1 MTNLDT
7 AVAALLQSRVDSLLS
22 IGSRSNATTAQTGT
36 SALTVD
42 TPSAPGTTVS
52 LLSNQPQ
59 ASAQTVLSAIA
70 LTLDAIMRSGGDAT
84 PSLVGQWPIWPEV
97 PAVDVDGALAGAPN
111 GGDAAANAPAG
122 AGAASGGAATA
133 GNAASAPQTG
143 SAQGAAGVTLSAVS
157 VPVDALAA
165 ALRQTVT
172 ESGLF
177 YESHLA
183 EWLSGQR
190 SPATLTNEPQNR
202 LAGEPTQLPLDWSVD
217 NGFGADEE
225 GLASWWRGG
234 TPTQPGQQ
242 AGGAPQPN
250 DAAAHQAQANTPP
263 LARFAAAMQ
272 EFAEDTFG
280 GGAQGQTAR
289 DGMRGSNANNGGS
302 ASAAQMQNATQSM
315 AASVHPATVTLV
327 RQQLDLLAT
336 GQFRWS
342 GEAWP
347 GARLDWTIEEGVD
360 RWSRGGN
367 PGDDEAAT
375 QPWRTRL
382 TLSLPVLGTVD
393 AELTLV
399 GSQLAARVQA
409 SPSGAARLASQGEF
423 FKQRLAAVGI
433 ALNVLSIREIVG
445 AAPLD
450 GMAAAHAAHVY
461 ARSAAAANG
470 AAAGDHDSRRHG
482 ARSADLF
489 DGDILL

>member
-1 MTNLDT
+1 MTNIDT
-7 AVAALLQSRVDSLLS
+7 AVAALLGSRVDSLLS

-42 TPSAPGTTVS
+42 TPGASSTTVS

-84 PSLVGQWPIWPEV
+84 PSMVGQWPIWPVV
-97 PAVDVDGALAGAPN
+97 PALDAGGAQAGTPLSADGAD
-111 GGDAAANAPAG
+111 GGNQS
-122 AGAASGGAATA
+122 AGAAAGGGPSTSTGAATPA
-133 GNAASAPQTG
+133 QANG
-143 SAQGAAGVTLSAVS
+143 AQGAAGVTPAAVT

-165 ALRQTVT
+165 ALRQTVS

-190 SPATLTNEPQNR
+190 PPASLADEPQNR
-202 LAGEPTQLPLDWSVD
+202 LVAESTQLPLNWAIDD
-217 NGFGADEE
+217 GADE

-234 TPTQPGQQ
+234 TPTQ
-242 AGGAPQPN
+242 AGGAAQQN
-250 DAAAHQAQANTPP
+250 EAAAHQGAANAAP
-263 LARFAAAMQ
+263 LSRFAAAVQ
-272 EFAEDTFG
+272 EFAGEAFG

-289 DGMRGSNANNGGS
+289 DGLDGNNAGNSQANT
-302 ASAAQMQNATQSM
+302 AQAQVQNSTQSM

-347 GARLDWTIEEGVD
+347 GARLDWTVEEGVD
-360 RWSRGGN
+360 RWSRGGS

-382 TLSLPVLGTVD
+382 TLSLPLLGTVD

-409 SPSGAARLASQGEF
+409 SAAGAARLASQGEY

-433 ALNVLSIREIVG
+433 ALNVLSIREIAG
-445 AAPLD
+445 GSPLD
-450 GMAAAHAAHVY
+450 GATAAHAAHVY
-461 ARSAAAANG
+461 ARSAAAAN
-470 AAAGDHDSRRHG
+470 AASDGDARRHG
-482 ARSADLF
+482 GRSADLF
-489 DGDILL
+489 DGDVLL

>member
-1 MTNLDT
+1 
-7 AVAALLQSRVDSLLS
+7 VAALLGSRVDSLLS

-42 TPSAPGTTVS
+42 TPSASSTTVS

-84 PSLVGQWPIWPEV
+84 PSMVGQWPIWPVV
-97 PAVDVDGALAGAPN
+97 PALDAGGLAAGTPASANGADGGN
-111 GGDAAANAPAG
+111 PA
-122 AGAASGGAATA
+122 AGAASGGSTSTPTGAATPA
-133 GNAASAPQTG
+133 QANG
-143 SAQGAAGVTLSAVS
+143 AQGAAGVTPAAVT

-165 ALRQTVT
+165 ALRQTVS

-190 SPATLTNEPQNR
+190 PPASLADEPQNR
-202 LAGEPTQLPLDWSVD
+202 LVAESTQLPLNWAVD
-217 NGFGADEE
+217 DGADE

-234 TPTQPGQQ
+234 TPSQ
-242 AGGAPQPN
+242 AGGAAQQS
-250 DAAAHQAQANTPP
+250 DAAAHQAAANAAP
-263 LARFAAAMQ
+263 LSRFAAAVQ
-272 EFAEDTFG
+272 EFAGEAFGG
-280 GGAQGQTAR
+280 GGAQGQAAR
-289 DGMRGSNANNGGS
+289 DGMDGNNAGNSQANT
-302 ASAAQMQNATQSM
+302 AQAQVQNSTQSM

-347 GARLDWTIEEGVD
+347 GARLDWTVEEGVD
-360 RWSRGGN
+360 RWSRGGS
-367 PGDDEAAT
+367 PGDDAADT

-382 TLSLPVLGTVD
+382 TLSLPLLGTVD

-409 SPSGAARLASQGEF
+409 SAAGAARLAAQGEF

-433 ALNVLSIREIVG
+433 ALNVLSIREIAG
-445 AAPLD
+445 GSPLD
-450 GMAAAHAAHVY
+450 GATAAHAAHVY
-461 ARSAAAANG
+461 ARSAAAAN
-470 AAAGDHDSRRHG
+470 AAGDGARHHG
-482 ARSADLF
+482 GRSADLF
-489 DGDILL
+489 EGDVLL